1 MHVRPDRTSVRAK
14 ATGGFTIAEPE
25 RPGRYGRPLF
35 LHGNAMLLSKRVGA
49 PCHDRAECTLS
60 ARFEVRLVQLWY
72 DIHDG
77 DGGSGYEGHAEM
89 DITGL
94 VAI

>member
-1 MHVRPDRTSVRAK
+1 MPRPCWMPVRPDRTSVRAK
-14 ATGGFTIAEPE
+14 ATGGFTCSGARGEIA
-25 RPGRYGRPLF
+25 
-35 LHGNAMLLSKRVGA
+35 
-49 PCHDRAECTLS
+49 RAS